1 MSKLRSVL
9 PLIVAGALH
18 PLAAQSHDVPLSSLD
33 LTRMR
38 VQAAGGRGAATAQNV
53 AQADHSIDGNPI
65 HIGGRAFAGGVG
77 TRATSTLFIDLG
89 GRAERFTAMVGAD
102 DNPLPPPPT

>member
-1 MSKLRSVL
+1 
-9 PLIVAGALH
+9 
-18 PLAAQSHDVPLSSLD
+18 
-33 LTRMR
+33 R

-53 AQADHSIDGNPI
+53 TQADHSIDGNPI

-102 DNPLPPPPT
+102 DNPLPPPPTSQTSPPGAAAAPSATQPPPPPPQQIIFRIVGDGRV